1 MLGITSYGVPR
12 SEKEIMAEIYKNG
25 PVEGAFIVYE
35 DFLMYKSGEQ
45 QHQGF
50 ARFICVALFLFAS
63 LKGVLKLTVELLE
76 LKGTRKGYLVPLP
89 ALNRDTHTS
98 ISAHS
103 PVQPD
108 LGCLQGWGT
117 TASQGNLCQ
126 CFQTLLCSILS
137 FGFECI

>member
-1 MLGITSYGVPR
+1 
-12 SEKEIMAEIYKNG
+12 MAEIYKNG

-63 LKGVLKLTVELLE
+63 LKGVLKFTVELLE

-89 ALNRDTHTS
+89 ALNRDTHSS